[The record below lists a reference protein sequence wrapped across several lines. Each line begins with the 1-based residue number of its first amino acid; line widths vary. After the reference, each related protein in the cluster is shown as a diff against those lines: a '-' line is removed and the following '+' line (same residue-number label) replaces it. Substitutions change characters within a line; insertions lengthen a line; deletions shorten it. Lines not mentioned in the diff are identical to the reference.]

1 MQESELT
8 PDENR
13 IAEAVTSSV
22 MKAINL
28 QFAAFEQRMDKRF
41 TDHMTEIEGYYSN
54 HYGELLDEVR
64 AIRKDFGNSE

>member
-13 IAEAVTSSV
+13 IAQAVTSAV
-22 MKAINL
+22 MEAINL
-28 QFAAFEQRMDKRF
+28 KFAAFEQHMDKRF

-64 AIRKDFGNSE
+64 AIRRDLGNSE